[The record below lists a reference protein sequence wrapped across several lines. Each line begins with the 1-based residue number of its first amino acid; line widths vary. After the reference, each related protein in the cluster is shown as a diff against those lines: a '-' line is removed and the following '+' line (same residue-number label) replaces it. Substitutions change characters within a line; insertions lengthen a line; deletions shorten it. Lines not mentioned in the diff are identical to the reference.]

1 MHTLADEF
9 FDRISEFEGAY
20 EWEEH
25 DDGKSILALIGEL
38 IEHMTTR
45 HHANISMAALT
56 KIMSYSDLIEW
67 DWSMLSKVHISAD
80 WRAELEEA
88 MSYSIFDG
96 PYLFDHLHDLHAFA
110 YYGIL
115 PGWRSNLSL
124 DATAPAAAELQSRY
138 TAQHD
143 VAKWV
148 ESVCAKIDEVEQL
161 LPASRLKDGL
171 FENCARVRTAAR
183 ARLAYDKGEPL
194 TVAELA
200 ALSGVSMKRLQNAI
214 YAKTD
219 EAPLVGKKG
228 KIAAENA
235 RPWLEARDYK
245 PSLWQAVEKL
255 QPLKPDWGEDVP
267 YGSDTP
273 EVALADYVFVPVAN
287 DGSEFLP
294 DVCWRKGKDENDAG
308 YTIGAKGAEQ
318 RISDYRAALDLLA
331 RMDTPRWRRPNADS
345 GNWGIVTGHSWR
357 RVALESLQFP
367 NPEREDV

>member
-9 FDRISEFEGAY
+9 FDRTCEFEGTY

-45 HHANISMAALT
+45 HHANICMAALT
-56 KIMSYSDLIEW
+56 KIITYSDLIEW

-80 WRAELEEA
+80 WRAELEET
-88 MSYSIFDG
+88 MSYLIFDG

-110 YYGIL
+110 YYGYL
-115 PGWRSNLSL
+115 PGWSSNLSL
-124 DATAPAAAELQSRY
+124 DATAPEAVELQSRY

-161 LPASRLKDGL
+161 LPASKRKDGL
-171 FENCARVRTAAR
+171 FENCMRVRTAAR

-219 EAPLVGKKG
+219 EAPLVGKNG
-228 KIAAENA
+228 KITANNA

-255 QPLKPDWGEDVP
+255 QPLKPNWGEDIP
-267 YGSDTP
+267 YDVQMPSTSMD
-273 EVALADYVFVPVAN
+273 DYVFVPVAN

-294 DVCWRKGKDENDAG
+294 DACWRKGKGESDCG
-308 YTIGAKGAEQ
+308 YTIGAKGDEQ
-318 RISDYRAALDLLA
+318 RVSDYLTALDLLA
-331 RMDTPRWRRPNADS
+331 NMDTPRWRRPNADS
-345 GNWGIVTGHSWR
+345 GNWGIVTGQSWR
-357 RVALESLQFP
+357 RVAMKNLQYP
-367 NPEREDV
+367 DSTPTDA